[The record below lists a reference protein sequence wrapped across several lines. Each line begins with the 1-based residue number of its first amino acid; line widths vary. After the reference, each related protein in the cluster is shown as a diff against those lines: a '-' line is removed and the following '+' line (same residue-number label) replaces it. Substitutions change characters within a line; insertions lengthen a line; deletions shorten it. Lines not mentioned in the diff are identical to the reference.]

1 MKIRRV
7 IGMFLLSV
15 MALTGCGQETSQG
28 TIIELKESSLNRPQK
43 VAVVRGDMCIATYQD
58 AYVGP
63 RVEQLSF
70 AEDGLFGEF
79 HVQLGDVVKKGDIL
93 ATPATEN
100 LEKSIESLEKEIEG
114 YSRTYLYRKASLENN
129 IAIAAT
135 RLEQAYAEIDEAH
148 YPSPEFS
155 AACMRAGTY
164 DEQRKRLELELKQL
178 TETYDLELPYKQQKL
193 QKLRKECEGNNI
205 VAPFDGT
212 VIALAETEHGV
223 GISKDLYYVALA
235 DTTVSYA
242 RCKIVSSTTLN
253 RLQDIFFWKD
263 GKEYRVTAIP
273 MDYDYYMETRNSNED
288 AYSEFEILSPD
299 EDITMGAYGKMKLV
313 TEYRKDVLMLPETA
327 LKLTGGNYYV
337 YKDTDGQYQQ
347 IVVKVGAK
355 DGIYAEILEGLEEG
369 DVVYVQK

>member
-7 IGMFLLSV
+7 IGIFLLSV

-28 TIIELKESSLNRPQK
+28 TIIELKESALNRPQK
-43 VAVVRGDMCIATYQD
+43 VTVVRGDMCIATYQD

-79 HVQLGDVVKKGDIL
+79 HVQLGDVVRKGDVL

-114 YSRTYLYRKASLENN
+114 YNRTYLYRKDSLENS

-155 AACMRAGTY
+155 AACKRAGTY
-164 DEQRKRLELELKQL
+164 DEQRKKLELELKQL

-193 QKLRKECEGNNI
+193 QKLRKKCEGNNI

-212 VIALAETEHGV
+212 VIALAETEHGA

-273 MDYDYYMETRNSNED
+273 MDYDYYLETRNSNED

>member
-7 IGMFLLSV
+7 IGIFLLSV

-114 YSRTYLYRKASLENN
+114 YSRTYLYRKASLENS
-129 IAIAAT
+129 ISIAAT

-212 VIALAETEHGV
+212 VIALAETEHGA